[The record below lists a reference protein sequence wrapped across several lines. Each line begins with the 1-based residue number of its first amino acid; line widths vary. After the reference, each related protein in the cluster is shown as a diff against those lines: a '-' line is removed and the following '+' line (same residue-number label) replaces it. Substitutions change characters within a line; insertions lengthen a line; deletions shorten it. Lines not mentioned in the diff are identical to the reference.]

1 MIVFRNSLS
10 LPFVLLPFILS
21 SNSDAQI
28 TRSEFVQRETLDPED
43 VRFNKF
49 FFNGNY
55 NPVGFKPLLKKD
67 YPISGFTNST
77 LRLSDAYSVITT
89 DDYEVV
95 YNVPRLIQ
103 TIGGLPSYP
112 DSRNDH
118 FWDVSSIILH
128 IYSIVSQQHM

>member
-1 MIVFRNSLS
+1 M
-10 LPFVLLPFILS
+10 
-21 SNSDAQI
+21 
-28 TRSEFVQRETLDPED
+28 QRETLDPED

-49 FFNGNY
+49 FFHGNY
-55 NPVGFKPLLKKD
+55 NPQGFKPLLKKD
-67 YPISGFTNST
+67 YPISGLTNST

-112 DSRNDH
+112 DSNGNGH
-118 FWDVSSIILH
+118 FWDVSSFIPH
-128 IYSIVSQQHM
+128 IYSKVSNKHM